1 MKKANK
7 DQPINETNP
16 DNLQDIIKKI
26 EADGERMLNELKK
39 PGIVDGDSLTNLMK
53 TGEKEFIK
61 KTGRRMTY
69 GEIRQTYG

>member
-1 MKKANK
+1 MEKANK
-7 DQPINETNP
+7 DQPLSETKP
-16 DNLQDIIKKI
+16 ENLQDIIKKI

-39 PGIVDGDSLTNLMK
+39 TGIVHGDSLTNLMK

>member
-39 PGIVDGDSLTNLMK
+39 TGIVDGDSLTNLMK